1 MEIKATELRIGNLVE
16 INLFGKKNKDEDDY
30 EIPSTGIT
38 INHLVSFFEISI
50 RPIPITE
57 QWLLGF
63 GFKEK
68 SFDFTIPISEC
79 ELVKLMLIPHDEFP
93 SESSV
98 CVIQSN
104 EDDSEEETVF
114 LSDIKYIHQLQ
125 NLYFALTGKE
135 LIKTK

>member
-1 MEIKATELRIGNLVE
+1 MKANELRIGNLVLIHNHYVSE
-16 INLFGKKNKDEDDY
+16 VCIIQDDLIGVKTVGEPNAQIDFIEPKY
-30 EIPSTGIT
+30 
-38 INHLVSFFEISI
+38 IS
-50 RPIPITE
+50 PIPLTE
-57 QWLLGF
+57 QWMLEF

-68 SFDFTIPISEC
+68 NYDYKIPISEC

-114 LSDIKYIHQLQ
+114 LSDIKYVHQLQ
-125 NLYFALTGKE
+125 NLYFSLCGKE
-135 LIKTK
+135 LVIN